1 MEEESSEEEDES
13 PTPVPSA
20 SAGSGKKAPPVPM
33 PPREVQQPPP
43 LPPTPDKV
51 VVKKGYDPKQGKS
64 LQGVILQVLATCWF
78 KFEVPGSVIDLN
90 CLSGQKVL
98 TVCIPPW

>member
-13 PTPVPSA
+13 PTPVSVA
-20 SAGSGKKAPPVPM
+20 SSGTGKKAGSVPM

-51 VVKKGYDPKQGKS
+51 VVKKGYDPKQGMS
-64 LQGVILQVLATCWF
+64 VCVLYRCSFSTVQVTCVI
-78 KFEVPGSVIDLN
+78 
-90 CLSGQKVL
+90 
-98 TVCIPPW
+98 